1 MDTLVHLLTTH
12 STSLHTALL
21 TRTCTHV
28 STCNTIQQQVKD
40 GPSPGSWN
48 ANPIDPAVNKASHL
62 RLRTLLGIEGANDP
76 EVLAGIGKY
85 GVGSVRSMEQY
96 QVS

>member
-1 MDTLVHLLTTH
+1 MQN
-12 STSLHTALL
+12 
-21 TRTCTHV
+21 TC
-28 STCNTIQQQVKD
+28 QQVKD

-48 ANPIDPAVNKASHL
+48 SNPIDPAVNKASHL

-85 GVGSVRSMEQY
+85 GVGTVRSMEQY
-96 QVS
+96 QVSYTDVTVKCVTVRCLTVRCATVRCVAAV